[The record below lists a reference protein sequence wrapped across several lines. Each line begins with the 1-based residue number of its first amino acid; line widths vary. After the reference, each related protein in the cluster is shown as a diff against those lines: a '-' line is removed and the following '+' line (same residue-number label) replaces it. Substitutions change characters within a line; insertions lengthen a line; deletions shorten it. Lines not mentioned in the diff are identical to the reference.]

1 MRTTARAA
9 FVLFLV
15 ALGWPRLARAD
26 DPVLVVVPAEMKA
39 FAFVLTTPGVVTD
52 ELEPAEIAPGQLTL
66 PPPVFTT
73 VSAKNSRR

>member
-26 DPVLVVVPAEMKA
+26 DPNVFRYVVKAGQDCPAVA
-39 FAFVLTTPGVVTD
+39 A
-52 ELEPAEIAPGQLTL
+52 
-66 PPPVFTT
+66 
-73 VSAKNSRR
+73 